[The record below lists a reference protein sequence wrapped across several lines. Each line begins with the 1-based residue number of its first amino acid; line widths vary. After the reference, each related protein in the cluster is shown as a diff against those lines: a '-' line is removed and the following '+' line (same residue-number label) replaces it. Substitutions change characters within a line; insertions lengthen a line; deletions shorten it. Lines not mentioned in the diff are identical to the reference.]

1 MIKSCII
8 IIDILFIIGTLF
20 LIAARK
26 NNNAF
31 DNCVI
36 IIKAIYRYKNDLI
49 ENGNLDDS
57 AVDYTDMRSYESVF
71 LRIWDWG
78 YKNILPKDKF
88 EIIKPY
94 IKEEQK

>member
-1 MIKSCII
+1 MKECII
-8 IIDILFIIGTLF
+8 LIDILFIIGTLG
-20 LIAARK
+20 LIVARK
-26 NNNAF
+26 NDNAF

-36 IIKAIYRYKNDLI
+36 ILKAIYNYKLDLI
-49 ENGNLDDS
+49 DNGNLGES
-57 AVDYTDMRSYESVF
+57 LVDYDDMRSYEAVF

-78 YKNILPKDKF
+78 YENILPKDKF